1 MRAQLISGPRRNI
14 SYLNRPLIHRAKM
27 ALEQPEQSQRSL
39 SERLMPLNP
48 VDMEITDEANPE
60 TDLDGTRDAPYS
72 VSDAVV
78 MPDQDLEESM
88 AEAGRNNLE
97 NRIAKNRLYTRDE
110 TAPDVPE
117 TRVPSRVRTVQCDW
131 LI

>member
-1 MRAQLISGPRRNI
+1 
-14 SYLNRPLIHRAKM
+14 M